1 MYYLFVLFLTIAVS
15 FNFDQSKKNQH
26 REVVHQHKE
35 YQGIKNPVV
44 KTPKNLYEG
53 KVLYEKNC
61 ASCHG
66 NKGNGDTPLG
76 KASNPK
82 AADFTDNVWKHG
94 STDGEIFNVILEGIP
109 KTSMV
114 SWKEILREE
123 EIWKVVNYLKLFQ
136 EQGKEV
142 YACPMHPEER
152 SNLPDKC
159 SKCGMYLEKLEKKEK

>member
-15 FNFDQSKKNQH
+15 FNFAQSKKNQR

-61 ASCHG
+61 TSCHG
-66 NKGNGDTPLG
+66 NKGKADTAMG
-76 KASNPK
+76 KSLNPK
-82 AADFTDNVWKHG
+82 AADFTDNIWKHG
-94 STDGEIFNVILEGIP
+94 SSDGEIFNVISKGIP
-109 KTSMV
+109 KTGMAG
-114 SWKEILREE
+114 WKEKLSEE
-123 EIWKVVNYLKLFQ
+123 EIWKILNFLKLFQ
-136 EQGKEV
+136 EMDKTL
-142 YACPMHPEER
+142 YICPMHPEVTA
-152 SNLPDKC
+152 NLPDKC